1 VPSRRRLLA
10 TALAVTPA
18 ALAGC
23 GSLASNR
30 SPDGTASQ
38 TRATGTESSTDRR
51 VVARSFLQRWL
62 DEEYAAARELVAPG
76 SRGSYSAAALRTSR
90 LGLHA
95 AAGEPERID
104 SVATDGAWVRATV
117 ACRAGPVSLRIQVG
131 DGGAVRQFDVGGRY
145 EPPDYADRGAF
156 TERPVEVPAADCTL
170 PGTLSVPTG
179 EGPFPA
185 VVLVHGTGPL
195 DRNAT
200 VLANQPFKDLAWGL
214 ASRGIA
220 VLRYDKRTA
229 TCPVPRVEHT
239 IDRVTVDDAV
249 AAARTIRG
257 SAETLAAGTV
267 VVGHSVGATCA
278 PRIAE
283 RDGDLAGVAMLA
295 GNARPITTVVREQ
308 YRHLFDVDG
317 RFTARERE
325 RFETVTAALDRA
337 AAGDLDPR
345 ETVAGLP
352 GAWYESVLDYDQRAV
367 AADLDVP
374 RWLAFGGRDY
384 QVPAAPARRAWD
396 DALGDDPT
404 ESLRTFDGLSHLF
417 QPGFEPSLG
426 AEYRFPDTVARS
438 VIDAL
443 AGWID
448 RTARG

>member
-1 VPSRRRLLA
+1 MPSRRRLLA

-18 ALAGC
+18 TLAGC

-30 SPDGTASQ
+30 STRGTR
-38 TRATGTESSTDRR
+38 TRSTTTRSRTDRQD
-51 VVARSFLQRWL
+51 VARTFLDRWL
-62 DEEYAAARELVAPG
+62 DESYTAARELLAPV
-76 SRGSYSAAALRTSR
+76 SRGSYTVSALRTSR

-95 AAGEPERID
+95 AAGDPTGVE
-104 SVATDGAWVRATV
+104 SVAVDGEWVRATV
-117 ACRAGPVSLRIQVG
+117 ACQTGPVSLRVQVG
-131 DGGAVRQFDVGGRY
+131 DDGAVRQFAVGGRY

-156 TERPVEVPAADCTL
+156 TERPVEVPATDCTL

-179 EGPFPA
+179 AGPFPA

-200 VLANQPFKDLAWGL
+200 VLANQPFRDLAWGL

-229 TCPVPRVEHT
+229 TCSVPPADHT
-239 IDRVTVDDAV
+239 IDRVTVEDAV
-249 AAARTIRG
+249 AALQTLRG
-257 SAETLAAGTV
+257 RYETLAAGTF

-278 PRIAE
+278 PRIAD
-283 RDGDLAGVAMLA
+283 RDGGLAGVAMLA

-308 YRHLFDVDG
+308 YEHLFRVDG
-317 RFTARERE
+317 QYTAAERE
-325 RFETVTAALDRA
+325 RFEAVDDALFRA
-337 AAGDLDPR
+337 EACDLGPR

-352 GAWYESVLDYDQRAV
+352 GAWYESVLAYDQRAT
-367 AADLDVP
+367 AAALEIP

-384 QVPAAPARRAWD
+384 QVPAAPATSAWRE
-396 DALGDDPT
+396 ALGGDPAAT
-404 ESLRTFDGLSHLF
+404 IRTFDDLSHLF

-426 AEYRFPDTVARS
+426 AEYRVPDTVDEA

-443 AGWID
+443 AEWIE
-448 RTARG
+448 RTPRG